1 MIGPFRRQGPAVSLR
16 QHCPLLTDRRCIVI
30 VQPDFHGVLE
40 DVPGAGGGDVVG
52 DGGVVPHDEEAELLL
67 VHPLILVVAASVAV
81 WRMLGLQM
89 DMRYTPAAL

>member
-1 MIGPFRRQGPAVSLR
+1 MIIR
-16 QHCPLLTDRRCIVI
+16 
-30 VQPDFHGVLE
+30 PDFYGVLE

-81 WRMLGLQM
+81 RRFLGLQM
-89 DMRYTPAAL
+89 GMRF